1 MRTGI
6 SPFVARRSLLLGAA
20 AIVIAGKVCA
30 QTAPSTTEIL
40 LTRNLFTR
48 VSTPVMINGQG
59 PFNFVID
66 TGSATTGV
74 SDVLALELSLP
85 ERASLTVHGI
95 AESVVTTSVG
105 IDRLSLRGLARRN
118 LRCPVFPRDQLGADG
133 LIGLDVLG
141 RFRLNFDTVRRTAR
155 LSQIGLQ
162 ISSGGLEAVSS
173 RLSRHPVRTVR
184 GRYGQMIITN
194 LQVNGRAVAAFI
206 DSGAQ
211 YSIGNRAL
219 QRVMGT
225 RRGEDT
231 SARIRTVS
239 LFGVT
244 GQSLRADV
252 ARVNDLRVGHH
263 RLGPTTLLFADLH
276 CFGTLG
282 LSDRPALLIGADL
295 LGRFRRV
302 EIDFADNAVSFEGV
316 RPPSNHPL
324 DGLDAT

>member
-6 SPFVARRSLLLGAA
+6 SPYVARRSVLLGAA
-20 AIVIAGKVCA
+20 ASVIAGKVCA
-30 QTAPSTTEIL
+30 QTDPVATEIL

-48 VSTPVMINGQG
+48 VSTPVLINSQG

-66 TGSATTGV
+66 TGSATTAV
-74 SDVLALELSLP
+74 SDVLAQELSLP
-85 ERASLTVHGI
+85 ERASLMVHGI
-95 AESVVTTSVG
+95 AESVITTSVG
-105 IDRLSLRGLARRN
+105 IDRLSLRGLVKRD

-162 ISSGGLEAVSS
+162 ISSSGLEAVSS
-173 RLSRHPVRTVR
+173 RLSRHPVRSVR
-184 GRYGQMIITN
+184 GRFGQMIITN
-194 LQVNGRAVAAFI
+194 LQVGGHAVAAFI

-211 YSIGNRAL
+211 YSIGNHAL
-219 QRVMGT
+219 QRVMET
-225 RRGEDT
+225 RRGVQN
-231 SARIRTVS
+231 SARIRSVS

-252 ARVNDLRVGHH
+252 ARVDDLRVGQH
-263 RLGPTTLLFADLH
+263 RLGPATLLFANLH
-276 CFGTLG
+276 CFETLG
-282 LSDRPALLIGADL
+282 LSGRPALLIGADI
-295 LGRFRRV
+295 LGRFRRI
-302 EIDFADNAVSFEGV
+302 EIDFAGNAVSFEGV

-324 DGLDAT
+324 DELAAT